1 MKRRRFLQALALAP
15 LARKLAVLPPPA
27 VAAPALVAYP
37 QTVEIPLRRT
47 NFASLTPEQ
56 AQVWSRDLWTAYRA
70 NVPAVPKAARKARR
84 R

>member
-15 LARKLAVLPPPA
+15 LAPKLAVLPPPA

-47 NFASLTPEQ
+47 NFSSLTPEQ
-56 AQVWSRDLWTAYRA
+56 IKTLASDPRWHPVTKTD
-70 NVPAVPKAARKARR
+70 
-84 R
+84 

>member
-15 LARKLAVLPPPA
+15 LAPKLAVLPPPA

-56 AQVWSRDLWTAYRA
+56 IKR
-70 NVPAVPKAARKARR
+70 RKASVS
-84 R
+84 

>member
-15 LARKLAVLPPPA
+15 LAPKLAVLPPPA

-47 NFASLTPEQ
+47 NFASLTPAQ
-56 AQVWSRDLWTAYRA
+56 RQVWSREMWLE
-70 NVPAVPKAARKARR
+70 ARWRPMKTD
-84 R
+84 